1 MLRLFIVFLLII
13 NALMLYKLFWT
24 QSGVFHLTEIKS
36 AYEEIDKQNQELIQE
51 NKQLSQTI
59 RALRKNEK
67 YLKEAIRKEMRY
79 VQDNE
84 VIYFFP
90 EDQKP

>member
-1 MLRLFIVFLLII
+1 M
-13 NALMLYKLFWT
+13 
-24 QSGVFHLTEIKS
+24 EIKS
-36 AYEEIDKQNQELIQE
+36 SYEEIKKQNQELIQE

-59 RALRKNEK
+59 RALRNNEK
-67 YLKEAIRKEMRY
+67 YLKQAIRKEMRY

-84 VIYFFP
+84 VIYFFS